1 MTSSN
6 KFRLEQ
12 KTKRRYFLLR
22 LELGCRAVISDRKK
36 LYALIGYV
44 IFMLLVWLLRVPLFG
59 LGADDL
65 LGEMRR
71 IGFENLFRVGSVAGF
86 VSIIMLVGMP
96 FGGKSI
102 HENLQR
108 IGFANSAG
116 ETPLL
121 VAEYADKR
129 NPQVRIMEFTTNGIP
144 LTEWEA
150 KRDKIEAAL
159 NIHAVKIKQGENKRR
174 MLLYAVA
181 AGNGLPKV
189 LHWDNSYLCADS
201 FVLVLGESLLGR
213 VTVNLA
219 QIPHILL
226 GGSTG
231 SGKSVLLKLLLMQC
245 IQKRAAAYIA
255 DFKGGVDF
263 SHAWHGRCDLLARG
277 TPPCA
282 GTAGCAFPSEPRS
295 PTD

>member
-1 MTSSN
+1 MTYNN

-12 KTKRRYFLLR
+12 KAKRRYFLLR

-44 IFMLLVWLLRVPLFG
+44 VFMSLVWLLRVPLFG
-59 LGADDL
+59 LSADDL

-86 VSIIMLVGMP
+86 IGLVMLLGMP
-96 FGGKSI
+96 FGGKSV
-102 HENLQR
+102 HEDLQR
-108 IGFANSAG
+108 IGFTNAAG

-144 LTEWEA
+144 LTEWES

-174 MLLYAVA
+174 LYWQWKVCIAKAAVDA
-181 AGNGLPKV
+181 VHQETRVGL
-189 LHWDNSYLCADS
+189 YCR
-201 FVLVLGESLLGR
+201 FQGR
-213 VTVNLA
+213 
-219 QIPHILL
+219 
-226 GGSTG
+226 
-231 SGKSVLLKLLLMQC
+231 
-245 IQKRAAAYIA
+245 R
-255 DFKGGVDF
+255 
-263 SHAWHGRCDLLARG
+263 
-277 TPPCA
+277 
-282 GTAGCAFPSEPRS
+282 
-295 PTD
+295 